1 MWMQWYMK
9 HTDYLFRCI
18 LTGLQREEHMRGGK
32 WFKRQVTALLPPPP
46 LLTCSLIFIH
56 SSICSFRHMSPYL
69 SSLLPH
75 FFSSH
80 LLPPF
85 FSLSFSS
92 PVSSIFSSLIVQK
105 HLFCPTCLCSL
116 LHSRGRLFC
125 LHLLLTP
132 LLLLPSVLH
141 LLQLDTQVSQNM
153 HTHTHSCIICKPS
166 DLL

>member
-1 MWMQWYMK
+1 M
-9 HTDYLFRCI
+9 HFDRATER
-18 LTGLQREEHMRGGK
+18 GAHERREMVQKASHRSSSSSSS
-32 WFKRQVTALLPPPP
+32 
-46 LLTCSLIFIH
+46 LTCSLIFIH

-92 PVSSIFSSLIVQK
+92 PVSSIFSFLIVQK

>member
-1 MWMQWYMK
+1 MHFDRATERGAHEK
-9 HTDYLFRCI
+9 
-18 LTGLQREEHMRGGK
+18 REMVQKASHRSSSSS
-32 WFKRQVTALLPPPP
+32 
-46 LLTCSLIFIH
+46 SLN
-56 SSICSFRHMSPYL
+56 
-69 SSLLPH
+69 LLPH
-75 FFSSH
+75 FYSFFHMLIPTYVSLPLFPPPTFFPSH

-92 PVSSIFSSLIVQK
+92 PISSIFSSLIIQK
-105 HLFCPTCLCSL
+105 HLFRPTCLCSL

-132 LLLLPSVLH
+132 LLLLPSVLP